1 MESGMN
7 NGTIADFGY
16 MNGGGDTITLKNGVD
31 NDSKETVDNM
41 HLYRDKF
48 FLLKIYLDGVPNDI
62 ADKYREVVD
71 SRQAVVEKYIRRYY
85 IDNSRLV
92 GSVDELPEHLHV
104 DCGFDLFVCDSQ
116 LIGAN
121 NTGFKVDSHVKTAMY
136 YDSIP
141 CGFYLYPR
149 SSTGSKTPLR
159 LANSVGIIDSG
170 YRGNCISVF
179 DNNTHR
185 DYEIRRGDRLV
196 QVCGGNLLYPIY
208 PVIVDSVDEL
218 GNTYRGAN
226 GFGSSGR

>member
-1 MESGMN
+1 M
-7 NGTIADFGY
+7 DFG
-16 MNGGGDTITLKNGVD
+16 M
-31 NDSKETVDNM
+31 DSGIDSSIDFGIDKMV
-41 HLYRDKF
+41 LYRDKF
-48 FLLKIYLDGVPNDI
+48 FLLKIYLDGVPDEVAI
-62 ADKYREVVD
+62 KYKEAVG
-71 SRQAVVEKYIRRYY
+71 SRQAAVEKYIRRYY
-85 IDNSRLV
+85 VDNSRMV
-92 GSVDELPEHLHV
+92 GSVDELPEYLHI
-104 DCGFDLFVCDSQ
+104 DCGFDLYVCDTS

-121 NTGFKVDSHVKTAMY
+121 TIGLKVDSKVKTAMY

-179 DNNTHR
+179 DNNTYR

-196 QVCGGNLLYPIY
+196 QICGGNLLYPIY
-208 PVIVDSVDEL
+208 PVIVDSVEDL
-218 GNTYRGAN
+218 GNTYRGSG